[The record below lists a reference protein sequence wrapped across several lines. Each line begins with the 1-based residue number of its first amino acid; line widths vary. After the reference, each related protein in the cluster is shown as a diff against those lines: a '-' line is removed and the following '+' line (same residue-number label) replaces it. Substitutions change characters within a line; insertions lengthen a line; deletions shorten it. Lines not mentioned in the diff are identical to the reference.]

1 MYKISVPIM
10 NATVH
15 AGNRAQYVALFQ
27 KAGATRV
34 FLALA
39 ENVIP
44 ENLKEN
50 IQFFQRNAF
59 TFPH

>member
-15 AGNRAQYVALFQ
+15 AGNRAQYVELFQ

-50 IQFFQRNAF
+50 IQNL
-59 TFPH
+59 